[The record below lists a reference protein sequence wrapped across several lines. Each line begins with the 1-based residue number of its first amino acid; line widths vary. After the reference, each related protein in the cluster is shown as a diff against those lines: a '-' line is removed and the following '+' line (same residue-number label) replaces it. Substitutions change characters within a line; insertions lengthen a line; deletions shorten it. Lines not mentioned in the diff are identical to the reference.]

1 MNKYIKKMTQSK
13 ASKRI
18 ISGLTAFVML
28 SGALPVNDMS
38 NIGDFFSGFGYF
50 SLLPLIASAADPSEA
65 DDPTFQHN
73 PDTFEITV
81 KNSEFADYSRSCQTY
96 AKYHQQDKITITDL
110 DDTSI
115 SDAINFAGLGTA
127 AYPFAGSIAFDGNT
141 DITLNLDGPLFN
153 YVYDTVT
160 IENNGNPLKLSRY
173 YYRGSSAS
181 DTTPVLAQNVLSGTG
196 TKAKWDISIVK
207 PTNSEAYK

>member
-127 AYPFAGSIAFDGNT
+127 AYPFAGTVASTSTFALPFSTPRICAATGLPFWSYACTLPGRPLT
-141 DITLNLDGPLFN
+141 DTSSSTRS
-153 YVYDTVT
+153 VA
-160 IENNGNPLKLSRY
+160 SRP
-173 YYRGSSAS
+173 SA
-181 DTTPVLAQNVLSGTG
+181 L
-196 TKAKWDISIVK
+196 
-207 PTNSEAYK
+207 